1 METIDVYALITGMDL
16 APLKLKEAQL
26 MEKPVIATDVGGD
39 KEMMI
44 DKKTGFLVR
53 EGNVDDIISRLT
65 ELLENQEIS
74 KNMGNEGAKFIEEQF
89 NWNLVTKRFLELI
102 RPHVDIK

>member
-1 METIDVYALITGMDL
+1 MFNKAYVAL
-16 APLKLKEAQL
+16 Q
-26 MEKPVIATDVGGD
+26 EKWSPIIEHTDMPKIEDSYKRRVTA
-39 KEMMI
+39 I
-44 DKKTGFLVR
+44 
-53 EGNVDDIISRLT
+53 
-65 ELLENQEIS
+65 LLENQEIS